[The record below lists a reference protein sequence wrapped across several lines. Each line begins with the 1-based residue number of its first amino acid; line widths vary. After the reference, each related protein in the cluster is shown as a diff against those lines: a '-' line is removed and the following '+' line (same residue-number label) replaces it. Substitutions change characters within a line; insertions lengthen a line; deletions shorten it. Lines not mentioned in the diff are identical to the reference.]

1 MNIETLWASLADKM
15 TGLGM
20 KLLAAIIVFLV
31 GWLLVRFVI
40 RLIDRSKWFEK
51 IDKSARS
58 FIGSMIHVLLYAV
71 LFLTVAGIL
80 GIPLTSFVTI
90 LASAGVAIGLALQ
103 GALANFVGGIM
114 ILLVHPFRVGDYIET
129 ASESGTVEAISVF
142 YTVLSTPDNKK
153 ITIPNGSLTNAAIV
167 NYSTAE
173 NRRVDLTLS
182 VDYGT
187 DMEKVK
193 GILLTLAENHEKV
206 LQDPAP
212 VARLLEQ
219 ADSSLNF
226 VLRAWCKS
234 ADYWDVFFDL
244 NEAAKKRFDEEGISI
259 PFPQVDVHM
268 K

>member
-1 MNIETLWASLADKM
+1 M
-15 TGLGM
+15 
-20 KLLAAIIVFLV
+20 
-31 GWLLVRFVI
+31 
-40 RLIDRSKWFEK
+40 
-51 IDKSARS
+51 
-58 FIGSMIHVLLYAV
+58 
-71 LFLTVAGIL
+71 
-80 GIPLTSFVTI
+80 
-90 LASAGVAIGLALQ
+90 
-103 GALANFVGGIM
+103 
-114 ILLVHPFRVGDYIET
+114 
-129 ASESGTVEAISVF
+129 
-142 YTVLSTPDNKK
+142 
-153 ITIPNGSLTNAAIV
+153 TNAAIV
-167 NYSTAE
+167 NYSSAE

-244 NEAAKKRFDEEGISI
+244 NEGAKKRFDEEGISI

>member
-1 MNIETLWASLADKM
+1 MGIEAIWASLADKV
-15 TGLGM
+15 TDLGM
-20 KLLAAIIVFLV
+20 KLLAAGVVLLV
-31 GWLLVRFVI
+31 GWILVRFAI
-40 RLIDRSKWFEK
+40 RMIDRSKWFEK

-58 FIGSMIHVLLYAV
+58 FIASLIHVLLYAV

-80 GIPLTSFVTI
+80 GIPLTSFVTL
-90 LASAGVAIGLALQ
+90 LASAGVAIGLAMQ
-103 GALANFVGGIM
+103 GALSNFVGGIM
-114 ILLVHPFRVGDYIET
+114 ILLVHPFKVGDYIDT

-153 ITIPNGSLTNAAIV
+153 ITIPNGALTNAAIV

-182 VDYGT
+182 VDYAS

-212 VARLLEQ
+212 VARLSQ
-219 ADSSLNF
+219 QGDSALVF
-226 VLRAWCKS
+226 ALRVWCKS

-244 NEAAKKRFDEEGISI
+244 NEGAKKRFDEEGISI

>member
-1 MNIETLWASLADKM
+1 MNLDALWASLADKV

-20 KLLAAIIVFLV
+20 KLLAAIAVFLV
-31 GWLLVRFVI
+31 GWLLVRFAI
-40 RLIDRSKWFEK
+40 RLIDRSKWFAKVE
-51 IDKSARS
+51 KSARS

-114 ILLVHPFRVGDYIET
+114 ILMVHPFRVGDYIET
-129 ASESGTVEAISVF
+129 TSETGTVEAISVF

-153 ITIPNGSLTNAAIV
+153 ITIPNGSLTHAAIV
-167 NYSTAE
+167 NYSSAE

-182 VDYGT
+182 VDYST
-187 DMEKVK
+187 DIEKVK
-193 GILLTLAENHEKV
+193 EILLALAQNHEMV

-212 VARLLEQ
+212 MARLSQQ

-244 NEAAKKRFDEEGISI
+244 NEGAKKRFDEEGISI